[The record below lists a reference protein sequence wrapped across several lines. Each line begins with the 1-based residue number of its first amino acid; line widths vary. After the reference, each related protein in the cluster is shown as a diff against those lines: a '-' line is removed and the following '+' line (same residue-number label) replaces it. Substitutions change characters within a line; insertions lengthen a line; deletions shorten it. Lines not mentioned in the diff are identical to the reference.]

1 MFQFNVP
8 LGNLVLDEE
17 ITSLDVLGALGAGE
31 CPIGLQQNG
40 TLVILLDNVVVNCVP
55 LSFDEIL
62 GPQSLG
68 EGIIYPDEFVFSGTL
83 TLDFFFLR
91 SLSLLLYPVTS

>member
-8 LGNLVLDEE
+8 LGNLVLDKE

-31 CPIGLQQNG
+31 CPIGLQQES
-40 TLVILLDNVVVNCVP
+40 TLVILLDNVLVNCVS

-62 GPQSLG
+62 GPQSLE
-68 EGIIYPDEFVFSGTL
+68 EGIIYPDEFILSGTL
-83 TLDFFFLR
+83 TLDFLF
-91 SLSLLLYPVTS
+91 S